1 MTTISFRTGAVGLVL
16 GPPLKVRRAP
26 LLEGRRPQFLNPRS
40 HHQRRRG
47 YEDLAGS
54 FLVDLTQPV
63 SHQGLIDAGNG
74 SPRTAYRI
82 HGVDLFKATNETASA
97 LTKLASPVKDKA
109 DYDRFISGLYH
120 VFREGAGT
128 RLASWPDSFRDVND
142 LRTLEQHDVDH
153 GSGAKAKRKKL
164 SAAFT
169 KYSGV
174 TSSDAASP
182 EQLLLSQANLL
193 DAISDD
199 LVVLETQVPLL
210 GSVSLTSTSD

>member
-74 SPRTAYRI
+74 SPRTAYR
-82 HGVDLFKATNETASA
+82 HANVLEDSASA
-97 LTKLASPVKDKA
+97 RPEYQSCALNT
-109 DYDRFISGLYH
+109 H
-120 VFREGAGT
+120 
-128 RLASWPDSFRDVND
+128 
-142 LRTLEQHDVDH
+142 LR
-153 GSGAKAKRKKL
+153 K
-164 SAAFT
+164 
-169 KYSGV
+169 
-174 TSSDAASP
+174 
-182 EQLLLSQANLL
+182 
-193 DAISDD
+193 
-199 LVVLETQVPLL
+199 
-210 GSVSLTSTSD
+210 STN